1 MIIVEAA
8 THISKVHGVA
18 DETKK
23 KHVRFPVFLDT

>member
-23 KHVRFPVFLDT
+23 KHVQFPVFLDT